1 MVDEVYIDEKVRR
14 YEEFLNERLRK
25 DLEIVF
31 KM

>member
-1 MVDEVYIDEKVRR
+1 MVDEVYIDEKVKR